1 MKKWEMWKR
10 KFKGKKMVTINGD
23 NMHHEQVNNSEGTTA
38 KKQQL
43 N

>member
-1 MKKWEMWKR
+1 MNKLEMWKR
-10 KFKGKKMVTINGD
+10 NFKGKKMVIKNGD
-23 NMHHEQVNNSEGTTA
+23 NMHHEQVNNFEGTTA